1 MKREILFSACGH
13 LVIIVALLLLSSPL
27 GKSKIYPTIYQV
39 SLISLPK
46 LEVKTAEAKAQEQP
60 VPKVIVKEE
69 KALPKK
75 VTAKKKPP
83 EPAKVEPNKTQEQN
97 PTQQIEGLG
106 QATLEGEKLESPYY
120 AGIVFAKIKSMW
132 RNPVEAASLQATI
145 SFKIQK
151 DGEVT
156 DAVIEVSSG
165 NNFYDQAA
173 LRAVLTASPM
183 PPLPTHYAGKD
194 LTVHLN
200 FVGVP

>member
-1 MKREILFSACGH
+1 M
-13 LVIIVALLLLSSPL
+13 LLSSPF
-27 GKSKIYPTIYQV
+27 GRSKIYPTIYQV

-46 LEVKTAEAKAQEQP
+46 LEVKTAQAQEP
-60 VPKVIVKEE
+60 TPKVIVRQE

-75 VTAKKKPP
+75 ISSKKKPP
-83 EPAKVEPNKTQEQN
+83 EPAREEVTQAKEQN

-106 QATLEGEKLESPYY
+106 QATLEGERLESPYY
-120 AGIVFAKIKSMW
+120 AGIIFAKIKSMW

-151 DGEVT
+151 DGQVS
-156 DAVIEVSSG
+156 DAAIEVSSG
-165 NNFYDQAA
+165 NNLYDQAA
-173 LRAVLTASPM
+173 LRAVLTAGPL